1 MTESNKK
8 NKKSRVDELTVSY
21 QNAFNKVFN
30 SDLTPNELNLLYGII
45 GLLKTQKKRK
55 IILSFD
61 YVKELANWREDMK
74 PNVLAKSL
82 DKFAKRSV
90 GSVFRKMEKK
100 NGHTEIKGFVLFTDF
115 KISAEDKTFTLTR
128 NFSSD
133 ARAFFEELTES
144 FTNFKFSEFIALK
157 KVSSKTLYRHL
168 IQYHNTG
175 KYLTKI
181 DDLKLLMGYKEDFKT
196 KEFIITVNNAMREIN
211 EVSSVI
217 EDVKVSRIL
226 KSDNKTINVLQFDFN
241 IVDED
246 SLIEANETKEEV
258 STKEQNRPNE
268 DLPIIDYSEDDWTF
282 LDEEN

>member
-90 GSVFRKMEKK
+90 GSVFRKMEKRTDIQK
-100 NGHTEIKGFVLFTDF
+100 LKDLFYLLTSRF
-115 KISAEDKTFTLTR
+115 QQKT
-128 NFSSD
+128 
-133 ARAFFEELTES
+133 
-144 FTNFKFSEFIALK
+144 
-157 KVSSKTLYRHL
+157 
-168 IQYHNTG
+168 
-175 KYLTKI
+175 
-181 DDLKLLMGYKEDFKT
+181 
-196 KEFIITVNNAMREIN
+196 
-211 EVSSVI
+211 
-217 EDVKVSRIL
+217 
-226 KSDNKTINVLQFDFN
+226 
-241 IVDED
+241 
-246 SLIEANETKEEV
+246 
-258 STKEQNRPNE
+258 RP
-268 DLPIIDYSEDDWTF
+268 LH
-282 LDEEN
+282 